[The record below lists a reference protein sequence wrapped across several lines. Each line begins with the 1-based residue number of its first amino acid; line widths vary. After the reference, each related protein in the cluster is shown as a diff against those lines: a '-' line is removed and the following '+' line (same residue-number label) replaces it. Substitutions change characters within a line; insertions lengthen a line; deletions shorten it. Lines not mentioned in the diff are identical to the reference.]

1 MHVHQDLARCTRAA
15 RDFSSSHGREPSDEE
30 LADASGMSVDKLRRV
45 REAARQGD
53 AVSTE
58 SPRGLASKV
67 GGAEHGFG
75 RPRPRAGA
83 SKGPPAPAP
92 RAAGRSL
99 KLEDTLA
106 SPEPEASR
114 AVEMSLLHAAIAEA
128 FKDLEADERRVM
140 ALRFGLEDGVPF
152 SPAKV
157 AERCGET
164 KDWVRR
170 CETRALRKLRKPH
183 HLLALQNFNL
193 QRQSLTSAS

>member
-1 MHVHQDLARCTRAA
+1 MALSSSSRRRGLRACAA
-15 RDFSSSHGREPSDEE
+15 RRWFNGPPFLNWS
-30 LADASGMSVDKLRRV
+30 
-45 REAARQGD
+45 
-53 AVSTE
+53 AVSYPLVVGEGGHIELPSRQRTE
-58 SPRGLASKV
+58 
-67 GGAEHGFG
+67 E
-75 RPRPRAGA
+75 
-83 SKGPPAPAP
+83 
-92 RAAGRSL
+92 
-99 KLEDTLA
+99 
-106 SPEPEASR
+106 
-114 AVEMSLLHAAIAEA
+114 LHAAIAEA

-157 AERCGET
+157 AEHCGET